1 MQALALPP
9 GFVATGEI
17 GDPKTGIPAFSPR
30 APMPPMWSRSR
41 RVTPLQS
48 VFRLPEILSIGDL
61 QVVCE
66 LKSPVGGATGVLYA
80 RRSVDGNSRRL
91 LILRQKVDGIQIH
104 QAARLIR
111 VSKPDYQ
118 IMSTFCRHEINCS
131 FVKLFPLAVH
141 FDLC

>member
-1 MQALALPP
+1 MQALALLP
-9 GFVATGEI
+9 GSVVAGEI
-17 GDPKTGIPAFSPR
+17 GDARTGIPAFSPR
-30 APMPPMWSRSR
+30 ALMPPMWSRSR
-41 RVTPLQS
+41 RVMPLQS
-48 VFRLPEILSIGDL
+48 VFRLPERLSIGDL
-61 QVVCE
+61 QVGYE
-66 LKSPVGGATGVLYA
+66 LKFPVGGATGVLYA
-80 RRSVDGNSRRL
+80 RRSVDGKSRRP
-91 LILRQKVDGIQIH
+91 LILRQKMHRIQIH